1 MGVNQ
6 TRRSMKFLFNFVF
19 FGVLFYVI
27 YLFFP
32 DAFRVLVSWADSA
45 YQLIRDLG
53 LLVYRKVQE
62 LRQTSPSTPSA
73 ALWQLGSLIL

>member
-1 MGVNQ
+1 
-6 TRRSMKFLFNFVF
+6 MKFLFNFVF

-32 DAFRVLVSWADSA
+32 DAFRILVSWADSA

-53 LLVYRKVQE
+53 LMVYKKVQE
-62 LRQTSPSTPSA
+62 LRQTSSSTPSSA
-73 ALWQLGSLIL
+73 VLQIAFLFLT

>member
-1 MGVNQ
+1 
-6 TRRSMKFLFNFVF
+6 MKFLFNFVF

-32 DAFRVLVSWADSA
+32 EAFRVLVSWADSA

-53 LLVYRKVQE
+53 LMVYKKIQE
-62 LRQTSPSTPSA
+62 LRQASPSTSPS
-73 ALWQLGSLIL
+73 ALLQFVSLFLP